1 MKLNEELIKV
11 KIMLDDL
18 KTDLKDIKTLS
29 QRIESL
35 EQFNAYIKGAIGILM
50 LALPTILYLVVQ
62 HLFR

>member
-18 KTDLKDIKTLS
+18 KNDLKDIKTLS